1 MFIQLER
8 HFGLYQPGGKGRESR
23 ETLAAKKKPTA
34 ERRRGFFPK
43 EAGIWRIYPRQRS
56 ARALNPGRVTNASPL
71 SQLRGQ
77 KTTLVFRVSS
87 AHTGTEPGPEF
98 PSDTSYCSFS

>member
-1 MFIQLER
+1 MWNPKHEKRRDGMFIQLER

-56 ARALNPGRVTNASPL
+56 AQALTRQSNQRFPPQPAERAENNAGI
-71 SQLRGQ
+71 QGI
-77 KTTLVFRVSS
+77 FRT
-87 AHTGTEPGPEF
+87 HR
-98 PSDTSYCSFS
+98 D